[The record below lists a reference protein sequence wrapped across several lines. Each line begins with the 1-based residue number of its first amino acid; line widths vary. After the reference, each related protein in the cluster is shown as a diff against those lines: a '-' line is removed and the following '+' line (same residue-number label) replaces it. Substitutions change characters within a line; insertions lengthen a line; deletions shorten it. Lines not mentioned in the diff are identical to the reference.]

1 MITVRKYY
9 SKNPRGVSGLEASVI
24 VIVLVIIAAAL
35 AFVVLN
41 LGFSTTQKAK
51 TTIVSG
57 LSQVSSGLEVS
68 GQVFGLGDTTNNK
81 LMVEAIPI
89 KVASGGESVNL
100 DPATTTVKY
109 LSNSKTYDN
118 IYAGTLEADADGSQD
133 TSGEW
138 ASLSAA
144 VTDATTKT
152 WFDSNPIS
160 GAGPSSTKAFIYWT
174 VNSNSNAILDSG
186 EHAVLAIG
194 FSAAD
199 RPSALDKLHTEI
211 IVPTG
216 AALTVE
222 RQVPS
227 ITTSYVDLG

>member
-41 LGFSTTQKAK
+41 MGFSTTQKAK

-100 DPATTTVKY
+100 DPATTTIKY
-109 LSNSKTYDN
+109 ISNSKTYDN

-133 TSGEW
+133 TSGAW
-138 ASLSAA
+138 GSLSAA
-144 VTDATTKT
+144 LTDATTKT
-152 WFDSNPIS
+152 WFDVN
-160 GAGPSSTKAFIYWT
+160 PSSAAPSNTKAFVYWT
-174 VNSNSNAILDSG
+174 VNTNSNMILDAG
-186 EHAVLAIG
+186 EHAVVAIG
-194 FSAAD
+194 FSNSD
-199 RPSALDKLHTEI
+199 KPSALDNTRTEVI
-211 IVPTG
+211 PPNG
-216 AALTVE
+216 APLTVQRE
-222 RQVPS
+222 VPS
-227 ITTSYVDLG
+227 VTNTYVDLG